1 MPKRHPFAAALLLA
15 AVFSPPLQAQ
25 SEPQY
30 LAEAKAASSKYFFDC
45 YGGGEDDACAGLIA
59 GYERAMQAP
68 DADAGAV
75 HALLKEKLQAIGV
88 RGGHLREAGKLDA
101 ARTVLEAGYLEMM
114 AHFDNG
120 KHTHTLIE
128 NLRLQQHL
136 VLLYAAQDRKE
147 DRDTVLGIAR
157 GVADWSWDN
166 RQQSASNENAV
177 RLLHAAMAESE
188 LLETEL
194 GNFYRDRARS
204 RDGTAAGEARKEA
217 LLAYGRAE
225 QWLRRKSEHGI
236 RGVMDLRGDLRL
248 SQLQLEQGLLQL
260 DMGEH
265 KAAEESFLSSAIICL
280 YLDPAEV
287 RNRQLR
293 PLDPFEAQIAGSLCE
308 RSSLGWGF
316 ATGSVV
322 DAIRQATD
330 EMIDRELEE
339 LEMLRKAAGG

>member
-1 MPKRHPFAAALLLA
+1 
-15 AVFSPPLQAQ
+15 
-25 SEPQY
+25 
-30 LAEAKAASSKYFFDC
+30 
-45 YGGGEDDACAGLIA
+45 
-59 GYERAMQAP
+59 
-68 DADAGAV
+68 
-75 HALLKEKLQAIGV
+75 
-88 RGGHLREAGKLDA
+88 
-101 ARTVLEAGYLEMM
+101 
-114 AHFDNG
+114 
-120 KHTHTLIE
+120 
-128 NLRLQQHL
+128 
-136 VLLYAAQDRKE
+136 
-147 DRDTVLGIAR
+147 
-157 GVADWSWDN
+157 
-166 RQQSASNENAV
+166 
-177 RLLHAAMAESE
+177 
-188 LLETEL
+188 
-194 GNFYRDRARS
+194 
-204 RDGTAAGEARKEA
+204 
-217 LLAYGRAE
+217 
-225 QWLRRKSEHGI
+225 
-236 RGVMDLRGDLRL
+236 MDLRGDLRL